1 MKFKFSDRPIL
12 SDHFTR
18 RNPNFIVHLP
28 THYTTTSLAA
38 ILYPGCP
45 IMMVIAAALHF
56 GCPSKPCL
64 RSSIERAVQQRLS
77 PATRNATITREN
89 NAWLSILNSLF
100 CYLLLTFHTD
110 KQGLFNRRVFWL
122 EWFTISP
129 SCNRKCMQESINTY
143 FEFYIVGGT

>member
-1 MKFKFSDRPIL
+1 M

-18 RNPNFIVHLP
+18 RNPNFTVHLP
-28 THYTTTSLAA
+28 PHYTTTTSLAA

-100 CYLLLTFHTD
+100 CYYCRLLLLLLLCADASLLLTFHTD
-110 KQGLFNRRVFWL
+110 KQGLFNRRVF
-122 EWFTISP
+122 
-129 SCNRKCMQESINTY
+129 
-143 FEFYIVGGT
+143 